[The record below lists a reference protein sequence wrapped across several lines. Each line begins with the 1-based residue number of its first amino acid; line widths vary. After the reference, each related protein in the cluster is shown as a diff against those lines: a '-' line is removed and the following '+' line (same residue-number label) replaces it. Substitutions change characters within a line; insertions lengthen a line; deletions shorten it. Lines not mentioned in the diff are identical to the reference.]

1 PRKKYF
7 WTLDIEVMLRRAYMN
22 AKTRTDLT
30 RALDHVQRI
39 SGFTRFV
46 VMAHAKELGLSFCE
60 PRPWSPEEIDFLQ
73 EHAGAMSK
81 RAIAAKLG
89 RTHYSVKGMASRLDL
104 RLRVL
109 DGYSR
114 QDLCELLGT
123 GIKQVCRWIENGWIK
138 VENGRITEKSVTLF
152 LRRHP
157 EQYRLSRVDDA
168 WYKGLLFPSFTAS
181 AFRNT
186 HESGSRSQGQFSR

>member
-1 PRKKYF
+1 
-7 WTLDIEVMLRRAYMN
+7 MN
-22 AKTRTDLT
+22 ARTRTDLT
-30 RALDHVQRI
+30 GALDHVERI

-46 VMAHAKELGLSFCE
+46 IMAHAKELGLSFCE
-60 PRPWSPEEIDFLQ
+60 PRPWSREEIDFLQ
-73 EHAGAMSK
+73 EHVGSMSK

-89 RTHYSVKGMASRLDL
+89 RTHYSVKGMASRLDI

-114 QDLCELLGT
+114 QDLCELLGM
-123 GIKQVCRWIENGWIK
+123 GIKTVCRWIDNGWIK
-138 VENGRITEKSVTLF
+138 VEDGRITEKSITIF

-168 WYKGLLFPSFTAS
+168 WYKGLLFPSFTTS
-181 AFRNT
+181 AFMNA
-186 HESGSRSQGQFSR
+186 HEFCSRSPKRFSGI